1 MAASSS
7 SSSPDAAIAP
17 SRSHAIATESL
28 DDAPAAAAAAPSR
41 AHATSFAASPGDDA
55 TTSTSGVSG
64 TKLSSSSSSSS
75 SPTVVT
81 WLGGFGVGS
90 ASVIA
95 AAARS
100 LASFLRRQLLSLDGF
115 TLASP
120 MVASW
125 GFGSP
130 DPPLWSG
137 SDSATTS
144 ASFSFIISPSPPRSF
159 SFVFRLRLRL
169 FLLLVPV
176 PVLVPPLG
184 SPGGSSAASAGA
196 VFDDGDMNGLAV
208 RITLATLEPLRIT
221 FATKPPT
228 RRSITTAGD
237 SLECVSGSHWE
248 SSGSGWLSCDC
259 VPSTSQ
265 PRPESADPGRS
276 KVFFPRRRLLPVVAS
291 SFSSSRLPSSMR
303 LLFSL
308 FLFLASGVLRST
320 RAASAAAR
328 LLLAIA
334 AARDAPTADTGAP
347 HSCRCEP
354 CFAAARECRVSAP
367 LGTNTLP
374 WTRRC
379 VMSAS
384 PTRSWNVLHA
394 RAPSSDFVAA
404 DAVTTSR
411 SARLAM
417 LAPPGVPR
425 SGAGGSRR
433 DGARLRRT
441 P

>member
-1 MAASSS
+1 M
-7 SSSPDAAIAP
+7 
-17 SRSHAIATESL
+17 
-28 DDAPAAAAAAPSR
+28 
-41 AHATSFAASPGDDA
+41 
-55 TTSTSGVSG
+55 
-64 TKLSSSSSSSS
+64 
-75 SPTVVT
+75 
-81 WLGGFGVGS
+81 GS
-90 ASVIA
+90 ASASAAAVVIA

-169 FLLLVPV
+169 FLVPVAV

-208 RITLATLEPLRIT
+208 RITLATLEPLRQ
-221 FATKPPT
+221 TKPT

-237 SLECVSGSHWE
+237 SCECVSGSHWE
-248 SSGSGWLSCDC
+248 SSGWLSCDC

-276 KVFFPRRRLLPVVAS
+276 KVFSAPPLAPRRRLL
-291 SFSSSRLPSSMR
+291 L
-303 LLFSL
+303 
-308 FLFLASGVLRST
+308 
-320 RAASAAAR
+320 
-328 LLLAIA
+328 LLLASPVLDAPPLLPLSLPRLRGAPIHA
-334 AARDAPTADTGAP
+334 CGLGGGPFAPRHRRRARAPTADTGAP

-379 VMSAS
+379 VISAS

-417 LAPPGVPR
+417 LAPTGVPR

>member
-1 MAASSS
+1 
-7 SSSPDAAIAP
+7 
-17 SRSHAIATESL
+17 
-28 DDAPAAAAAAPSR
+28 
-41 AHATSFAASPGDDA
+41 
-55 TTSTSGVSG
+55 
-64 TKLSSSSSSSS
+64 
-75 SPTVVT
+75 
-81 WLGGFGVGS
+81 
-90 ASVIA
+90 
-95 AAARS
+95 
-100 LASFLRRQLLSLDGF
+100 
-115 TLASP
+115 
-120 MVASW
+120 
-125 GFGSP
+125 
-130 DPPLWSG
+130 
-137 SDSATTS
+137 
-144 ASFSFIISPSPPRSF
+144 
-159 SFVFRLRLRL
+159 
-169 FLLLVPV
+169 
-176 PVLVPPLG
+176 
-184 SPGGSSAASAGA
+184 
-196 VFDDGDMNGLAV
+196 MNGLAV
-208 RITLATLEPLRIT
+208 RIT
-221 FATKPPT
+221 FATNPPT

-237 SLECVSGSHWE
+237 SCECASARSHWE

-265 PRPESADPGRS
+265 PRPESADSGS
-276 KVFFPRRRLLPVVAS
+276 KVCFLRRLLPVVAS
-291 SFSSSRLPSSMR
+291 FSSPMRPSSMR

-308 FLFLASGVLRST
+308 FLFLASGVVRST
-320 RAASAAAR
+320 RATSAAAR